1 MSRDHRNLRAF
12 ELADD
17 LVLAVYKATR
27 AFPTD
32 ERFGL
37 TSQLRRASV
46 SIVANIVEG
55 CARDTEKE
63 LLQFLNVAFGSTREV
78 GYHIN
83 LATRLGYLPRN
94 DSDSLNAKYEE
105 TARVLSGLR
114 KSLKIARPLNSS
126 RLKTQDSR
134 LP

>member
-17 LVLAVYKATR
+17 LVLAVYKSTR
-27 AFPTD
+27 AFPND

-37 TSQLRRASV
+37 TSQIRRAAVSV
-46 SIVANIVEG
+46 AANIVEG
-55 CARDTEKE
+55 CARDTQKE
-63 LLQFLNVAFGSTREV
+63 LLQYLNVAFGSAREV
-78 GYHIN
+78 GYHIS
-83 LATRLGYLPRN
+83 LATRLGYLP
-94 DSDSLNAKYEE
+94 DSDAQILSAKYDE

-114 KSLKIARPLNSS
+114 RSLQSSRSVASS

-134 LP
+134 P